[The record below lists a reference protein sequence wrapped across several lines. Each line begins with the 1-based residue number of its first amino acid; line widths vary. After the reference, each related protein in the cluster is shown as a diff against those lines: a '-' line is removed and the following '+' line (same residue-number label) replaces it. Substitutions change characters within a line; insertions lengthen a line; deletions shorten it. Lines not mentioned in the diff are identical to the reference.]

1 MRLLAALL
9 VVAGL
14 LWWLLQ
20 EDDAVRRERA
30 GTTADSERPVAWRDL
45 GSEPVRVAGKGEDK
59 PVVPVAK
66 PSGTARII
74 RGRVQVRGRDEAP
87 LAGISFKSEP
97 DLLKFTGPT
106 DDLGWTDW
114 TLDRDLPP
122 NVVIVDSF
130 LRREHAVTLP
140 ITTIRFPDLIPLE
153 AEFIDAAT
161 GVVLEEGSIS
171 LSTDYGKTVHGR
183 TPRTIL
189 HAPIVPGQICNFL
202 LHLDPPKGATGELG
216 LHEFVRCFVS
226 QRAHAAHLRI
236 PVWPEMRLMLEFRDA
251 HGNLASGVQVES
263 AGIALRPVRVHAKPS
278 DHAGRTVLEG
288 VPFVRRARLQI
299 RAGGR
304 IYETRIWRR
313 DQFSRLR
320 VGRASSGIVFDSEI
334 TVVNETVRSD
344 QLQTIGTGALSVE
357 ARWGDRER
365 ADDVRVALQWGTNVQ
380 TARTDSGVADF
391 RYLPAG
397 QGRVAVLDPALAYEE
412 RPVSLRD
419 GGEIAVTLG
428 LAQGRSMSFVV
439 NRGQPVAG
447 ARLIVTGW
455 HGEIAPPIVNGVQ
468 ELAAVTGA
476 GGLFVWHG
484 FPLQEAKVFASRG
497 REGGEGRVRR
507 GVRGERATV
516 TLRRRARQR

>member
-1 MRLLAALL
+1 MRLLAAVL
-9 VVAGL
+9 VVAAL

-20 EDDAVRRERA
+20 EDDTSRRERA
-30 GTTADSERPVAWRDL
+30 ETAAEAER
-45 GSEPVRVAGKGEDK
+45 RVARIDAGPAPAVEKAEEQSVA
-59 PVVPVAK
+59 PLAK
-66 PSGTARII
+66 PIGSARII
-74 RGRVQVRGRDEAP
+74 RGRVQVRGRDDAP
-87 LAGISFKSEP
+87 LAGISFRSEP
-97 DLLKFTGPT
+97 DLLRFTGPT

-114 TLDRDLPP
+114 TLDRPLPP
-122 NVVIVDSF
+122 NLVIVDSF
-130 LRREHAVTLP
+130 LRRKHAVTLP
-140 ITTIRFPDLIPLE
+140 VTTIRFPNLIPLE

-161 GVVLEEGSIS
+161 GAVLEEGSIS
-171 LSTDYGKTVHGR
+171 LSTDHGKTVHGR
-183 TPRTIL
+183 TPRMIL

-320 VGRASSGIVFDSEI
+320 VGRASSGDVFDSEI
-334 TVVNETVRSD
+334 TVVNETASSD
-344 QLQTIGTGALSVE
+344 ELQTIGTGVLSVE

-365 ADDVRVALQWGTNVQ
+365 ADVRVALQWGTNIE
-380 TARTDSGVADF
+380 TARTESGVAAF
-391 RYLPAG
+391 RNLPAG

-419 GGEIAVTLG
+419 GGKIAVTIG
-428 LAQGRSMSFVV
+428 PAQGRSMSFVV
-439 NRGQPVAG
+439 NSGRPVAG
-447 ARLIVTGW
+447 ARLTVTGW

-468 ELAAVTGA
+468 ELAAVTVA

-497 REGGEGRVRR
+497 LEGGEERVRR
-507 GVRGERATV
+507 GIRGDRAPIRI
-516 TLRRRARQR
+516 RRLKR